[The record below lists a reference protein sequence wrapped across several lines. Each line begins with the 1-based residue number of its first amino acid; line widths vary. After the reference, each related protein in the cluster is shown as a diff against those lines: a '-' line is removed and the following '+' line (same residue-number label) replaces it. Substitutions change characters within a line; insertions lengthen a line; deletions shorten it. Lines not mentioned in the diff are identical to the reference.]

1 MNVNDMK
8 TVFLIR
14 SKQVVTACSF
24 VLLATIFGCNK
35 ADGKDPASSNQ
46 ESSVSAEAFANSMDS
61 FLKTETGREKI
72 AKAVEKYFT
81 EARERA
87 QKDAENQAKAEVDK
101 YFANPM
107 EAPIG
112 ASPVKGIAEAPIT
125 IVEFSDFECPYCQR
139 GAAVV
144 EQLLNEYSGKVK
156 VAFKNLPLPFH
167 KNARPAAK
175 AALAAGKQGKFWEFH
190 DALFNNQRK
199 LGDEL
204 YLEIAKNLK
213 LDISKFDKDR
223 ASDEIE
229 AEVAADEQLAGN
241 LGFQGTPGFVV
252 GGIPVR
258 GAYPLEHFKDI
269 ISKLLAKTQ

>member
-1 MNVNDMK
+1 MNANK
-8 TVFLIR
+8 IKRFSLIR
-14 SKQVVTACSF
+14 IKQIASACSF
-24 VLLATIFGCNK
+24 VLLATIFGCSQ
-35 ADGKDPASSNQ
+35 ADGKDPISSSNG
-46 ESSVSAEAFANSMDS
+46 SSISDEAFANNMDN
-61 FLKTETGREKI
+61 FLKTETGREKV
-72 AKAVEKYFT
+72 AKAVERYFT
-81 EARERA
+81 EARTRA
-87 QKDAENQAKAEVDK
+87 QQDAENQAKAEIDK

-107 EAPIG
+107 EAPVG
-112 ASPVKGIAEAPIT
+112 VSPVKGAAEAPIT

-144 EQLLNEYSGKVK
+144 EQVLNEYSGKVK
-156 VAFKNLPLPFH
+156 VAFKNLPLTFH

-199 LGDEL
+199 LGDDL
-204 YLEIAKNLK
+204 YLDVAKNLK
-213 LDISKFDKDR
+213 LDISKFEKDR

-229 AEVAADEQLAGN
+229 SEIAADEQLAAR

-258 GAYPLEHFKDI
+258 GAYPLEHFKEI
-269 ISKLLAKTQ
+269 ISKLLAKNQ